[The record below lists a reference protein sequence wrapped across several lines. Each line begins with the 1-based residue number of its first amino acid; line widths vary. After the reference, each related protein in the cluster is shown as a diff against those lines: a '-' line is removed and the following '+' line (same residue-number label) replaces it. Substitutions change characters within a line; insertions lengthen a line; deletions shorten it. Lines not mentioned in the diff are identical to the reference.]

1 MSVEAIFCRRRK
13 VHKLL
18 SGEAASHR
26 WGLQTQEPRLL
37 AETLIAI
44 SFLPLV
50 PRPVLV
56 PELLQTALEHEPDK
70 LGG

>member
-44 SFLPLV
+44 SSLPLA
-50 PRPVLV
+50 PHLVLV
-56 PELLQTALEHEPDK
+56 PELLQITPEHELDK
-70 LGG
+70 PGG